1 MAITSVQDRYNAL
14 IKAYQPSITD
24 AINKSNAAYK
34 GQSDVISQMYQT
46 QIDEQGQQYDKLFDQ
61 NEVQRY
67 INEQR
72 IAENMA
78 NSGLTDSGL
87 NRTQQTA
94 VQLSYANNNAEIGR
108 QRQSAVNALTQAMTA
123 KLADIESARAN
134 AEMNI
139 KSGYEQ
145 SAMKAAQDSY
155 NTDVENARKQAELL
169 AKLDNSAKIAR
180 INADAKVLSA
190 AATATAKQQ
199 AKSNKLYTFSRH
211 DANKD
216 ANIFRGSDGKEY
228 PVKVGTNPYTGSN
241 NIALGNGTRYG
252 EWEEVKTIPGTSNA
266 QKAVAMYGTFS
277 NGYQPAGVVYDG
289 KHYGK
294 MQGILDTTTYNGKK
308 QNVWYTK
315 GESGITRY
323 WIWDGE
329 DNTYYPA
336 DVDKNTGKVTPV
348 SKVMY

>member
-1 MAITSVQDRYNAL
+1 MAITSVQDRYNEL

-24 AINKSNAAYK
+24 AVNKSNAAYK
-34 GQSDVISQMYQT
+34 GQSDVISQMYKT

-78 NSGLTDSGL
+78 NRGLTDSGL

-145 SAMKAAQDSY
+145 SAMKAAQDLY
-155 NTDVENARKQAELL
+155 
-169 AKLDNSAKIAR
+169 
-180 INADAKVLSA
+180 NADVSA
-190 AATATAKQQ
+190 AAAIESARLKALSSSSGGSSVGSSGGYSGNPSTSKGI
-199 AKSNKLYTFSRH
+199 NLYTFTRY
-211 DANKD
+211 DADKN
-216 ANIFRGSDGKEY
+216 ANIFRDSSGKEY
-228 PVKVGTNPYTGSN
+228 AVKVGTNPYTGDNNTAFGDGTRSGEWGSVK
-241 NIALGNGTRYG
+241 NIAGA
-252 EWEEVKTIPGTSNA
+252 SNT
-266 QKAVAMYGTFS
+266 QKAVALYGTFS
-277 NGYQPAGVVYDG
+277 NGYQPAGVVYKD
-289 KHYGK
+289 KHYGP
-294 MQGILDTTTYNGKK
+294 MEGITDTTTYNGKK
-308 QNVWYTK
+308 QNVWKTIGVNGK
-315 GESGITRY
+315 IRN
-323 WIWDGE
+323 WIWDGTL
-329 DNTYYPA
+329 NQYIP
-336 DVDKNTGKVTPV
+336 VVPKVINGV
-348 SKVMY
+348 KKWDFDEGDL